1 MKKIIITVLSVFIM
15 LSCNTKEDNKLTV
28 VLDWTV
34 NTNHT
39 GLYVAL
45 DKGYFSDLGLNV
57 EIISPPETGAAGL
70 LLSGKAQFGVSYQE
84 GITFARAGGNP
95 LIGIAAVIQ
104 HNTSGFAS
112 RKDENIKS
120 PKDFENKNYGG
131 WGSPIEE
138 ATIRALMERDGGD
151 FSSVNM
157 ISIGSMDFFAAT
169 LSNIDFTWI
178 FEGWDGIASQIKGI
192 EINFIPLK
200 DIEPALDYYTPVI
213 ACTDGFLENNKELTK
228 KFLDAVSKGYVFCI
242 ENPEE
247 AAEILLK
254 YAPELD
260 ENLITESQKYLS
272 DQYQAESGRWGEM
285 KLSVWQNYAN
295 WLKKYNLLEGE
306 FTAEDAF
313 TNDYLP

>member
-1 MKKIIITVLSVFIM
+1 MKKIIAAVLCIFIFF
-15 LSCNTKEDNKLTV
+15 SCSKSENEKITV
-28 VLDWTV
+28 VLDWVV

-45 DKGYFSDLGLNV
+45 DKGYFSDAGLDV
-57 EIISPPETGAAGL
+57 EIIFPPETGGAGL
-70 LLSGKAQFGVSYQE
+70 LLSGKAQFCLSYQE

-112 RKDENIKS
+112 RKEENIVR

-138 ATIRALMERDGGD
+138 ATIRALMEIDGGD
-151 FSSVNM
+151 FSRVNM
-157 ISIGSMDFFAAT
+157 IAIGSMDFFAAT
-169 LSNIDFTWI
+169 RSNIDFTWI
-178 FEGWDGIASQIKGI
+178 FEGWDGIASRINGTD
-192 EINFIPLK
+192 INFIPLK
-200 DIEPALDYYTPVI
+200 DIVPALDYYTPVL
-213 ACTDGFLENNKELTK
+213 ACTENYLNENGELVK
-228 KFLDAVSKGYVFCI
+228 KFLKAVSDGYCFCI
-242 ENPEE
+242 ENPEV

-260 ENLITESQKYLS
+260 KNLITESQKFLA
-272 DQYQAESGRWGEM
+272 DQYQAESDRWGEM
-285 KLSVWQNYAN
+285 KLSVWRDYAD
-295 WLKKYNLLEGE
+295 WLKSYNLLEGE

-313 TNDYLP
+313 TNNYLP